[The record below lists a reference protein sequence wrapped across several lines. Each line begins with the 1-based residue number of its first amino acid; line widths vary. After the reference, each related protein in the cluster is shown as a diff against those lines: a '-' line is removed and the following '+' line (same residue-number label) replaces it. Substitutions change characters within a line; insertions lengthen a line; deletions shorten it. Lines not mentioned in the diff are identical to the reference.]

1 MFFPLS
7 FIMAAEKPT
16 GVKVFG
22 ILQIIFSAFTIF
34 AKGFAM
40 SISFALIAFLSVGLP
55 EGGIPLFLQQ
65 ANIPQ
70 SMFYFFA
77 GYTIL
82 FNVIYWALGWLG
94 LIASIGVLM
103 TKNWARKMLIGVA
116 ISILSLNIIAIIIGF
131 AIGQYTSALAIILA
145 LVWFAFKAVYYGWLI
160 AYFNKIKIQRIFT
173 PTK

>member
-1 MFFPLS
+1 
-7 FIMAAEKPT
+7 MATEKPT

-40 SISFALIAFLSVGLP
+40 SISFALIAFLSAGLP
-55 EGGIPLFLQQ
+55 EGSIPLFLQQ

-77 GYTIL
+77 VYTIL
-82 FNVIYWALGWLG
+82 FNVVYLILGWLG

-103 TKNWARKMLIGVA
+103 TKSWARKMLVGVA
-116 ISILSLNIIAIIIGF
+116 ISILSLNILAIIIGF
-131 AIGQYTSALAIILA
+131 ALGQYKSALAIIST
-145 LVWFAFKAVYYGWLI
+145 LVWFAFKVIYYGWLI
-160 AYFNKIKIQRIFT
+160 TYFNKIEIKKIFT
-173 PTK
+173 PTR